1 MYPCRKIRS
10 REDYHD
16 CYYLRKKK
24 DGVTI
29 RQMANDLKLNLRTVH
44 NTVKALAGVLWVDM
58 KKMGV
63 MKSSQE
69 L

>member
-1 MYPCRKIRS
+1 MIVN
-10 REDYHD
+10 
-16 CYYLRKKK
+16 YLRKKK

-63 MKSSQE
+63 MESSQG